1 MGKVGSLRKR
11 GARYSCQSPVAS
23 KPRSIAGRAELA
35 WYTLSRALI
44 TGGNAALTPG
54 CILDALIPGG
64 FATGAFAGLTREE
77 GQRDGRDKGTDGTK
91 GRASLQSCGGA
102 TLFHFQ
108 NWGEAYHASMG
119 AWGRCEP
126 PQSTPASQE
135 ARSICLGRSEPR
147 LPSRLCGKTTL
158 AVLRRSRP
166 FSIFLCGVKRPWVWP
181 CHRFHG
187 GGGKDHSQGAA

>member
-1 MGKVGSLRKR
+1 MEKGGAAAQAALAPRSFARC
-11 GARYSCQSPVAS
+11 ARYSCQSPVAS

-54 CILDALIPGG
+54 CILDALL
-64 FATGAFAGLTREE
+64 GLTREE

-91 GRASLQSCGGA
+91 GRASLQSGGGA

-126 PQSTPASQE
+126 P
-135 ARSICLGRSEPR
+135 
-147 LPSRLCGKTTL
+147 
-158 AVLRRSRP
+158 
-166 FSIFLCGVKRPWVWP
+166 
-181 CHRFHG
+181 H
-187 GGGKDHSQGAA
+187 